1 MAKVTLMPGIQSISG
16 RVGDFIFRTSKR
28 TGEVTMTLRPKPRKQ
43 AKLNIKQ

>member
-28 TGEVTMTLRPKPRKQ
+28 TGEITVSLRPKPRK
-43 AKLNIKQ
+43 